1 MVESGLGMGTEDLVV
16 GETYDMRI
24 AAKDPRGEGIGR
36 INNVVVFVRNTKSR
50 LGKTYKVRIT
60 NTHETFAYA
69 EPIDNSKPFIGNG
82 TLII

>member
-1 MVESGLGMGTEDLVV
+1 MGTDSIVV
-16 GETYDMRI
+16 GGTYDLRI
-24 AAKDPRGEGIGR
+24 AAKDARGEGIGR
-36 INNVVVFVRNTKSR
+36 INDMVVFIRNTKPR

-60 NTHETFAYA
+60 NTHKNFAYA

>member
-1 MVESGLGMGTEDLVV
+1 MGVEDVIV

-36 INNVVVFVRNTKSR
+36 INDVVVFMRNTKPR

-60 NTHETFAYA
+60 NTHKTFAYA
-69 EPIDNSKPFIGNG
+69 ESIDNSKSFIGNG
-82 TLII
+82 TLIL

>member
-1 MVESGLGMGTEDLVV
+1 MGIEDIVI

-36 INNVVVFVRNTKSR
+36 INDVVVFMRNTKPR

-60 NTHETFAYA
+60 NAYKTFAYA
-69 EPIDNSKPFIGNG
+69 ESVDNSKPFIGNG
-82 TLII
+82 TLIL

>member
-1 MVESGLGMGTEDLVV
+1 MGIEELIV

-36 INNVVVFVRNTKSR
+36 INDVVVFVKHTKSR
-50 LGKTYKVRIT
+50 LGKTYKVKIT
-60 NTHETFAYA
+60 KLHDTFAYA

-82 TLII
+82 SLIL

>member
-1 MVESGLGMGTEDLVV
+1 MGMEELVV

-24 AAKDPRGEGIGR
+24 AAKDPRGEGIGK
-36 INNVVVFVRNTKSR
+36 INDVVVFVRNAKSR

-60 NTHETFAYA
+60 NLHETFAYA

-82 TLII
+82 SLIL